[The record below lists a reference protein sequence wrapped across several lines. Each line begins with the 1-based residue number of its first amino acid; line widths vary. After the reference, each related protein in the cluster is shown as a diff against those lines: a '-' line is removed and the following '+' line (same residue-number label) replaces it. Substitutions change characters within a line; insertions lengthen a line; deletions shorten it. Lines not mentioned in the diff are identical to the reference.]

1 MLGHGLDDPTVRYSR
16 AFLRQMPEPV
26 IVDRD
31 LVAAALPAYE
41 VGAEIGRGGWGV
53 VFEARHRRLGRA
65 VAVKQLPLAFGTDPT
80 VRSRFVAEAK
90 VLASLDHPHIVP
102 VYDYVEREGLCLL
115 VMEKLNGGSVWQRF
129 TGTGLTMKTSCATIL
144 AVCAGL
150 HYAHLRKVLHRDV
163 KPDNVLFSISGTVK
177 VSDFGLAKVVGGPDT
192 MVTGLGEVMG
202 TPAYMAPEQAQ
213 ALPVVPATDVYAAGV
228 MLYELLSG
236 RLPFTGAATPL
247 QMLFQ
252 HVYEETAPLSGV
264 SAAVPLP
271 IAETTMRALAKD
283 PADRYASAEE
293 FGMAIAES
301 ATVAWGPGW
310 LSGSGV
316 GLMAAGMVA
325 VTERASPSAVPGA
338 AWTSNP
344 SGPQAAD
351 ALVRP
356 TLVRARTPATTPPD
370 SIELV
375 PVQRVMPAAS
385 AGPEK
390 SLARLR
396 AAARAIL
403 SSDPARGR
411 HFEAEVER
419 MEASGHLAD
428 ELWLLKMTLGRRLS
442 ISAEEAAEIL
452 RVTSEGPAAVRCDLD
467 PGVRAD
473 EVRAAALAGVERW
486 RTKAANPLE
495 DRVTAEA
502 SEMVARCYEGIYV
515 SLSPADGGGPV

>member
-1 MLGHGLDDPTVRYSR
+1 M
-16 AFLRQMPEPV
+16 

-31 LVAAALPAYE
+31 LIVAALPAYE

-80 VRSRFVAEAK
+80 VRSRFVAEAQ

-102 VYDYVEREGLCLL
+102 VYDYVERDGLCLL
-115 VMEKLNGGSVWQRF
+115 VMEKMNGGSVWERF
-129 TGTGLTMKTSCATIL
+129 TGTGLRMKTACATIL

-150 HYAHLRKVLHRDV
+150 HYAHLHKVLHRDV

-213 ALPVVPATDVYAAGV
+213 ALPVGPATDVYAAGV

-236 RLPFTGAATPL
+236 RLPFTVAATPL
-247 QMLFQ
+247 QVLFQ
-252 HVYEETAPLSGV
+252 HVYEPPASLLGV
-264 SAAVPLP
+264 SAAVPAP
-271 IAETTMRALAKD
+271 IAQATMRALAKD
-283 PADRYASAEE
+283 PAERYRSAEE

-310 LSGSGV
+310 LPGSGV
-316 GLMAAGMVA
+316 DVMAAGMVA
-325 VTERASPSAVPGA
+325 ITERASPSPIALA
-338 AWTSNP
+338 AWASTP
-344 SGPQAAD
+344 SGSQTAD

-356 TLVRARTPATTPPD
+356 EVVRARTPATTPSN

-375 PVQRVMPAAS
+375 PVQRVKPAAA

-403 SSDPARGR
+403 SSDPAQGR
-411 HFEAEVER
+411 HLEAEVER
-419 MEASGHLAD
+419 LEASGHLAD

-442 ISAEEAAEIL
+442 ISPEEAAEIL
-452 RVTSEGPAAVRCDLD
+452 RVTSDGPVAVRCDLD
-467 PGVRAD
+467 PGAPAD
-473 EVRAAALAGVERW
+473 EVRAAALARVEGW

-502 SEMVARCYEGIYV
+502 CEMVARCYEEIYA
-515 SLSPADGGGPV
+515 SLSPADGGGPG